1 MDTCMKFQNGW
12 SGTNIPLPVNSTVT
26 AGNTTSTCVSVI
38 KFLIFTDYVLI
49 ICLFWFHNYSAWT
62 FPIEFNQSV
71 YDGSIR
77 I

>member
-1 MDTCMKFQNGW
+1 MDTYMSFQNEW
-12 SGTNIPLPVNSTVT
+12 SGTNIFPPL
-26 AGNTTSTCVSVI
+26 NTQLLQEIQLTHVSVI
-38 KFLIFTDYVLI
+38 KFLISADYFLI

-62 FPIEFNQSV
+62 FPIQFNQSV